1 LDDVGIPNAQS
12 SQVNYS
18 LSSSLGNRLA
28 PSPTLLINERV
39 RQMWANGETVYHLGF
54 GESRFPAHPTIVRAL
69 VEHASRQSYLPSA
82 GIPELRQAVASFHSR
97 QLNREIC
104 PDQVIVAPGSKSLLF
119 AFQLALAGATVLH
132 TPSWVSYEPQSRLF
146 NRPVLRL
153 PATPEDGHRLHPARL
168 HHLLRHSPYGQHL
181 LILNSPGNPT
191 GQMLEPALLEEIA
204 AICRREEV
212 LVLSD
217 EIYGLNA
224 FGREHVSIS
233 TFYPEGTVVLG
244 GMSKHLSLGGW
255 RLGTALVPP
264 GDRGQLLLQAVAKIG
279 SELWSTASAPIQ
291 YAAVTAYSDGAE
303 LAAYVEMCTALHAA
317 RTRYLWRGLS
327 ELDIPCA
334 EPMGGFYLFP
344 NFDHWRQPLASLGVR
359 TSVDLARYLLEDWQI
374 ATLPGSDFGTPAR
387 ELSLRLSTS
396 YVDLETDEK
405 AAKLIE
411 MASTGVSAEKLFSDH
426 HPGMNDVMARLK
438 KLLSSL

>member
-1 LDDVGIPNAQS
+1 MDEAGIPNGQS

-18 LSSSLGNRLA
+18 LSASLGNRLA

-54 GESRFPAHPTIVRAL
+54 GESRFPAHPTIVGAL

-153 PATPEDGHRLHPARL
+153 PASPDDGHQLHPDRLHRL
-168 HHLLRHSPYGQHL
+168 LLHSPYDQHL

-204 AICRREEV
+204 AICRQEQV

-217 EIYGLNA
+217 EIYGLTA
-224 FGREHVSIS
+224 FGSEHVSIS
-233 TFYPEGTVVLG
+233 TFYPEGTLVLG

-255 RLGTALVPP
+255 RLGTAIVPS
-264 GDRGQLLLQAVAKIG
+264 GDSGQKLLEAVAKIG

-291 YAAVTAYSDGAE
+291 YAAVTAYSDDAA
-303 LAAYVEMCTALHAA
+303 LAAYVEKCTALHAA

-334 EPMGGFYLFP
+334 QPMGGFYLFP
-344 NFDHWRQPLASLGVR
+344 NFDHWRQPLASLGVQ
-359 TSVDLARYLLEDWQI
+359 TSVDLARYLLEEWQI
-374 ATLPGSDFGTPAR
+374 ATLPGSDFGTPAS

-405 AAKLIE
+405 AAQLIE
-411 MASTGVSAEKLFSDH
+411 KADAGASPAELLRDH
-426 HPGMNDVMARLK
+426 HPGMNEVLARLK
-438 KLLSSL
+438 MLLSSL

>member
-1 LDDVGIPNAQS
+1 MDETCISNVQS
-12 SQVNYS
+12 SQVIFS

-28 PSPTLLINERV
+28 PSPTLSINERV
-39 RQMWANGETVYHLGF
+39 RQMWVNGETVYHLGF

-69 VEHASRQSYLPSA
+69 VENASRQSYLPSA
-82 GIPELRQAVASFHSR
+82 GIPELRQSVASFHSR

-153 PATPEDGHRLHPARL
+153 PASPEDGHQFHPQRLR
-168 HHLLRHSPYGQHL
+168 HLLRHSPYDQHL
-181 LILNSPGNPT
+181 LILNSPSNPT
-191 GQMLEPALLEEIA
+191 GQMLGPALLEEIA
-204 AICRREEV
+204 AICRHQQV

-217 EIYGLNA
+217 EIYGLTA

-233 TFYPEGTVVLG
+233 SFYPEGTVVLG
-244 GMSKHLSLGGW
+244 GISKHLSLGGW

-264 GDRGQLLLQAVAKIG
+264 GENGQQLLQAVAKIG

-291 YAAVTAYSDGAE
+291 YAAVTAYADDAE
-303 LAAYVEMCTALHAA
+303 LAAYIAKCTDLHAA

-344 NFDHWRQPLASLGVR
+344 NFDHWRKPLTSLGVQ
-359 TSVDLARYLLEDWQI
+359 TSVDLARYLLEEWQI

-405 AAKLIE
+405 AADLIE
-411 MASTGVSAEKLFSDH
+411 KAGSGAGEEELLRDH
-426 HPGMNDVMARLK
+426 HPGMNEVLARLK
-438 KLLSSL
+438 SFLSSL

>member
-1 LDDVGIPNAQS
+1 MDEAGIPNVQS

-18 LSSSLGNRLA
+18 LSASLGNRLA

-39 RQMWANGETVYHLGF
+39 RQMWAKGETVYHLGF
-54 GESRFPAHPTIVRAL
+54 GESRFPAHPTIVGAL

-153 PATPEDGHRLHPARL
+153 PASPDDGHQLHPDRLHRL
-168 HHLLRHSPYGQHL
+168 LLHSPYDQHL

-204 AICRREEV
+204 AICRQEQV

-217 EIYGLNA
+217 EIYGLTA
-224 FGREHVSIS
+224 FGSEHVSIS

-255 RLGTALVPP
+255 RLGTAIVPSGDSGQRATRGRRQDRKRALVH
-264 GDRGQLLLQAVAKIG
+264 RLR
-279 SELWSTASAPIQ
+279 THPICRRHRI
-291 YAAVTAYSDGAE
+291 
-303 LAAYVEMCTALHAA
+303 L
-317 RTRYLWRGLS
+317 
-327 ELDIPCA
+327 
-334 EPMGGFYLFP
+334 
-344 NFDHWRQPLASLGVR
+344 
-359 TSVDLARYLLEDWQI
+359 
-374 ATLPGSDFGTPAR
+374 
-387 ELSLRLSTS
+387 
-396 YVDLETDEK
+396 
-405 AAKLIE
+405 
-411 MASTGVSAEKLFSDH
+411 
-426 HPGMNDVMARLK
+426 
-438 KLLSSL
+438 

>member
-1 LDDVGIPNAQS
+1 MDEAGIPHAQK
-12 SQVNYS
+12 SQVNFS
-18 LSSSLGNRLA
+18 LSSSLGNSLD
-28 PSPTLLINERV
+28 PSPTLSINERV
-39 RQMWANGETVYHLGF
+39 RQMWARGETVYHLGF
-54 GESRFPAHPTIVRAL
+54 GESRFPAHPAIVRAL
-69 VEHASRQSYLPSA
+69 ADNASRQSYLPSA

-97 QLNREIC
+97 QLDREIR

-146 NRPVLRL
+146 HRPVLRL
-153 PATPEDGHRLHPARL
+153 PASPEEGHQLQPARL
-168 HHLLRHSPYGQHL
+168 HRLLRHSPYDQHL
-181 LILNSPGNPT
+181 LILNSPSNPT
-191 GQMLEPALLEEIA
+191 GQMLEPPLLEEIA
-204 AICRREEV
+204 DICRREEV

-217 EIYGLNA
+217 EIYGLTA

-233 TFYPEGTVVLG
+233 SFYPEGTVVLG
-244 GMSKHLSLGGW
+244 GVSKHLSLGGW

-264 GDRGQLLLQAVAKIG
+264 GEKGQQLLQAVAKIG

-291 YAAVTAYSDGAE
+291 FAAVTAYANDAD

-334 EPMGGFYLFP
+334 EPTGGFYLFP
-344 NFDHWRQPLASLGVR
+344 NFDHWRRPLTSLGVN
-359 TSVDLARYLLEDWQI
+359 TSVDLARYLLDKWQI
-374 ATLPGSDFGTPAR
+374 ATLPGSDFGTPAG
-387 ELSLRLSTS
+387 ELSLRLSSS

-405 AAKLIE
+405 AANLIE
-411 MASTGVSAEKLFSDH
+411 TAASVASAEELLRDH
-426 HPGMNDVMARLK
+426 HPGMNEVLARLQRF
-438 KLLSSL
+438 LSSL

>member
-1 LDDVGIPNAQS
+1 LDEPGIPHAQRS
-12 SQVNYS
+12 HVNFS
-18 LSSSLGNRLA
+18 LSSSLGNSLV
-28 PSPTLLINERV
+28 PSPTLSINELV

-54 GESRFPAHPTIVRAL
+54 GESRFPAHPAIVRAL

-82 GIPELRQAVASFHSR
+82 GIPELRQAVAGFHSR
-97 QLNREIC
+97 QLNREIR

-119 AFQLALAGATVLH
+119 AFQLALSGATVLH

-146 NRPVLRL
+146 NRPVLRM
-153 PATPEDGHRLHPARL
+153 PASPEDGHQLHPARL
-168 HHLLRHSPYGQHL
+168 HRILRHSPYDQHL
-181 LILNSPGNPT
+181 LILNSPSNPT

-204 AICRREEV
+204 DICRREEV

-217 EIYGLNA
+217 EIYGLTA

-233 TFYPEGTVVLG
+233 SFYPEGTVVFG

-264 GDRGQLLLQAVAKIG
+264 GDSGQQLLQAVAKIG

-291 YAAVTAYSDGAE
+291 FAAVTAYADDAE
-303 LAAYVEMCTALHAA
+303 LASYVEKCTALHAA

-327 ELDIPCA
+327 ELDISCA
-334 EPMGGFYLFP
+334 EPMGAFYLFP
-344 NFDHWRQPLASLGVR
+344 NFNHWRKPFASLGVQ
-359 TSVDLARYLLEDWQI
+359 TSVDLARYLLEEWQI

-396 YVDLETDEK
+396 YIDLETDQK
-405 AAKLIE
+405 AAELIE
-411 MASTGVSAEKLFSDH
+411 MASASANVEELLSSH
-426 HPGMNDVMARLK
+426 HPGMNEVLARLK
-438 KLLSSL
+438 NLLSSL